1 MHTDTESCLRAVRSK
16 DARFDGWFFTAVLT
30 TGIYCR
36 PSCPVVPPKPGNMRF
51 YPSAAACQQAGFRA
65 CKRCRP
71 DTSPGSP
78 EWNHR
83 ADLVARAMRLIAEGI
98 VDREGVAGLAARLGY
113 STRQIERQLLAEL
126 GAGPL
131 ALARAQRAQT
141 ARILIETTQLPM
153 VDVAFAAGFASVRTF
168 NDTVREVFALAPSEL
183 RARTR
188 TRGSRQATAARRA
201 DGAAP
206 ATALAP
212 ALGVPALGTATR
224 GAEATAPPTDA
235 ASGGH
240 ASGIAARGLE
250 PTAPAT
256 EPATSA
262 TPGAPAPGTAARRTD
277 RNAEAIAPPPTDP
290 AFGTPTPGTISLRLP
305 FRTPLTPDNLFGHLV
320 ATAVPGVEE
329 WRGGAYR
336 RTLRLPYGHG
346 IVALTPRPD
355 HIGCRLTLT
364 DQRDLT
370 VAISRC
376 RRMLD
381 LDADPVAVDE
391 QLRAD
396 PLLAPLVD
404 KAPGRRVPRAVDEAE
419 FAVRAVLGQQ
429 VSTAAARTHAAR
441 LVMAHGEPVDDPE
454 GGLTH
459 LFPEPAA
466 LAALDP
472 EALALPR
479 SRRATLLT
487 LVRALADGSLA
498 LGVESDWAQARA
510 RLREL
515 PGFGPWTV
523 DVIAMRALGDP
534 DAFLATDLGVRRAAE
549 GLGLPSTPAALTARA
564 AAWRPWRA
572 YAVQYLW
579 ATDDH
584 PINRLSS

>member
-1 MHTDTESCLRAVRSK
+1 MYTETERCVRAVQSK

-30 TGIYCR
+30 TRIYCR
-36 PSCPVVPPKPGNMRF
+36 PSCPVVPPKPENMTF

-78 EWNHR
+78 EWNQR
-83 ADLVARAMRLIAEGI
+83 ADLVARAMRLIADGV
-98 VDREGVAGLAARLGY
+98 VDREGVPGLAARLGY

-141 ARILIETTQLPM
+141 ARLLIETTALPM
-153 VDVAFAAGFASVRTF
+153 ADIAFAAGFSAIRTF

-183 RARTR
+183 RTR
-188 TRGSRQATAARRA
+188 
-201 DGAAP
+201 
-206 ATALAP
+206 
-212 ALGVPALGTATR
+212 
-224 GAEATAPPTDA
+224 
-235 ASGGH
+235 
-240 ASGIAARGLE
+240 
-250 PTAPAT
+250 
-256 EPATSA
+256 
-262 TPGAPAPGTAARRTD
+262 AARRT
-277 RNAEAIAPPPTDP
+277 APD
-290 AFGTPTPGTISLRLP
+290 TPGFLSLRLP
-305 FRTPLTPDNLFGHLV
+305 FRAPLNPDNLFGHLA

-329 WRGGAYR
+329 WRDGAYR

-346 IVALTPRPD
+346 VVALTPRPD
-355 HIGCRLTLT
+355 HIACRLTLS
-364 DQRDLT
+364 DLRDLT

-381 LDADPVAVDE
+381 LDADPVAIDD
-391 QLRAD
+391 QLRTD

-404 KAPGRRVPRAVDEAE
+404 KAPGRRVPRTVDEAE

-441 LVMAHGEPVDDPE
+441 LVTAHGEAVDDPE

-459 LFPEPAA
+459 LFPAPGA
-466 LAALDP
+466 LAAIDP
-472 EALALPR
+472 ASLAMPR
-479 SRRATLLT
+479 TRRSTFTT
-487 LVRALADGSLA
+487 LVSQLADGSLR
-498 LGVESDWAQARA
+498 LGVEQDWSETRA
-510 RLREL
+510 RLLAL
-515 PGFGPWTV
+515 PGFGPWTA

-534 DAFLATDLGVRRAAE
+534 DAFLPTDLGIRRAAQE
-549 GLGLPSTPAALTARA
+549 LGLPSTPAALTARA

-579 ATDDH
+579 ATDSH
-584 PINRLSS
+584 PINFLPV

>member
-1 MHTDTESCLRAVRSK
+1 MQTGMYTETERCVRAVQSK

-30 TGIYCR
+30 TRIYCR
-36 PSCPVVPPKPGNMRF
+36 PSCPVVPPKPQNMTF

-78 EWNHR
+78 EWNQR
-83 ADLVARAMRLIAEGI
+83 ADLVARAMRLIADGV
-98 VDREGVAGLAARLGY
+98 VDREGVPGLAARLGY
-113 STRQIERQLLAEL
+113 SARQIERQLLAEL

-141 ARILIETTQLPM
+141 ARILIETTALPM
-153 VDVAFAAGFASVRTF
+153 ADIAFAAGFSAIRTF
-168 NDTVREVFALAPSEL
+168 NDTVREVFALSPSDL
-183 RARTR
+183 RTR
-188 TRGSRQATAARRA
+188 AAKKS
-201 DGAAP
+201 AP
-206 ATALAP
+206 
-212 ALGVPALGTATR
+212 
-224 GAEATAPPTDA
+224 D
-235 ASGGH
+235 S
-240 ASGIAARGLE
+240 
-250 PTAPAT
+250 
-256 EPATSA
+256 
-262 TPGAPAPGTAARRTD
+262 PG
-277 RNAEAIAPPPTDP
+277 
-290 AFGTPTPGTISLRLP
+290 FLSLRLP
-305 FRTPLTPDNLFGHLV
+305 FRVPLNPDNLFGHLA

-329 WRGGAYR
+329 WRDGAYR

-355 HIGCRLTLT
+355 HIACRLMLS
-364 DQRDLT
+364 DLRDLT

-381 LDADPVAVDE
+381 LDADPVAIDE
-391 QLRAD
+391 QLCAD

-404 KAPGRRVPRAVDEAE
+404 KAPGRRVPRTVDEAE

-441 LVMAHGEPVDDPE
+441 LVTAHGEPVDDPE

-459 LFPEPAA
+459 LFPSSEALAAVDPAA
-466 LAALDP
+466 LAM
-472 EALALPR
+472 PR
-479 SRRATLLT
+479 TRRTTFTT
-487 LVRALADGSLA
+487 LVGELADGTLQ
-498 LGVESDWAQARA
+498 LGVETDWTETRT
-510 RLREL
+510 RLLGL

-534 DAFLATDLGVRRAAE
+534 DAFLPTDLGIRRAAQE
-549 GLGLPSTPAALTARA
+549 VGLPSTPAALTARA

-579 ATDDH
+579 ATDSH
-584 PINRLSS
+584 PINFLPV